1 MKTNFE
7 NIGGSYSQQ
16 GDYLLPNLT
25 LLDENQRQISVWA
38 IRHRRY
44 LKSSHRVLY
53 YNLLTSGKLYNYL
66 ADVER
71 QTENLFEQ
79 TIKSLAEQEQ
89 VTEKLKAENMMLWV
103 QKMNNIRNRAT
114 NIFELVL
121 EFWVFSSVDFEASA
135 VCEVLGV
142 VFELSLELLEQAAK
156 ENTSTSDKRIEVNF
170 FIILISFILIIFVR
184 QQAVSSRHTF

>member
-1 MKTNFE
+1 MKTIFE
-7 NIGGSYSQQ
+7 NNGGSYTQQ
-16 GDYLLPNLT
+16 GNYLLPNLT

-114 NIFELVL
+114 EIVN
-121 EFWVFSSVDFEASA
+121 
-135 VCEVLGV
+135 
-142 VFELSLELLEQAAK
+142 EQVIYK
-156 ENTSTSDKRIEVNF
+156 
-170 FIILISFILIIFVR
+170 
-184 QQAVSSRHTF
+184 